1 MYTRHVYWLWQSEV
15 AGGHVGQ
22 RSASRIALGS
32 IVSDT
37 TMDWKRTGYKIL
49 FSPQRPTKTLPF
61 HGVNGLLYR

>member
-1 MYTRHVYWLWQSEV
+1 MYTRYVYWRWKSEV

-22 RSASRIALGS
+22 RSASRIALS
-32 IVSDT
+32 LIVTDT
-37 TMDWKRTGYKIL
+37 TIDWKRTGYTPP